1 MDFSAKKAVLF
12 DLDGTLIDTLAD
24 ITASVNHTM
33 ECLGYPQCTLE
44 QVRSYIGNPAPMLLR
59 SAMPQGASDDDV
71 QKALSI
77 HIPFYEAHSMEQTAC
92 FPGAQEFCRYLH
104 ERGVKIGLITNK
116 VQPTS
121 EVMMSHYFGGIP
133 FDLIW
138 GNDGKRKTKP
148 DPESG
153 ALACVTLGVK
163 PSDVLFVGDG
173 DTDMAFAAK
182 CGFTACGVSWGYR
195 SPDVLRKYGADLIVD
210 SFAEL
215 QAMF

>member
-1 MDFSAKKAVLF
+1 MDFSGKKAVLF
-12 DLDGTLIDTLAD
+12 DLDGTLIDTLKD
-24 ITASVNHTM
+24 IAASVNHTM

-59 SAMPQGASDDDV
+59 SAMPQGVTDDDV

-77 HIPFYEAHSMEQTAC
+77 HIPYYEAHCMVLTDV
-92 FPGAQEFCRYLH
+92 FPGAQEFCRFLRQ
-104 ERGVKIGLITNK
+104 RGVKIGMVTNK
-116 VQPTS
+116 VQPTA
-121 EVMMSHYFGGIP
+121 EMMMAHYFGDVP
-133 FDLIW
+133 FELIW

-153 ALACVTLGVK
+153 KLACEALAVA
-163 PSDVLFVGDG
+163 PSDVVFVGDG
-173 DTDMAFAAK
+173 DTDMAFAVK

-195 SPDVLRKYGADLIVD
+195 SPEVLREFGADVVVH
-210 SFAEL
+210 SFEEL